1 MKTPAASGPEPSGED
16 ELRIAYLLS
25 RYPGVSH
32 TFFLKE
38 VVGLRKCGIVVEV
51 ASVNPPDR
59 PDTALSAKEL
69 EETRTTYYLKR
80 EHGGVLFLWVLFIA
94 LRHPIVTARGLL
106 TASGLGGWDL
116 RERTFSFLYLAEAM
130 LIGAWM
136 RRRSLGHLH
145 VHFGGASAS
154 VGMLVSAA
162 WKVPWSLTIHG
173 PNEFFDQNKI
183 SLRRKIKSASFVICV
198 SDYARSQVMRVAP
211 DLDPERVEVMRLG
224 VDCKQLQPRD
234 ELEPA
239 AVTVEGLLATPV
251 HLVCTGRLTAEKGHL
266 LLIDAVA
273 QLAGL
278 GFRVDLVLIGDGP
291 ERHALEQR
299 CARYGLQGSVHFTG
313 AMNHAETLARV
324 AEADIFVL
332 ASFAEGLPV
341 SLMEA
346 MALGI
351 VCVST
356 RINGIPELIVDEEN
370 GLLVTAGN
378 TGQVSAALARLAAD
392 SGLRR
397 SLGLAGR
404 HTVETNYNL
413 DKNVDLLAATFRRRI
428 VRNNIG
434 ER

>member
-1 MKTPAASGPEPSGED
+1 LNSIATTGPEHSGGET
-16 ELRIAYLLS
+16 LRIAYLLS
-25 RYPGVSH
+25 RYPGISH

-38 VVGLRKCGIVVEV
+38 VVGLRRAGIVVEV

-59 PDTALSAKEL
+59 PDAALSAQEL
-69 EETRTTYYLKR
+69 EESRTTYYVKAQR
-80 EHGGVLFLWVLFIA
+80 RSVLFLAVLLIA
-94 LRHPIVTARGLL
+94 LRHPAVTIRGLI

-116 RERTFSFLYLAEAM
+116 RERAFAFLYLSEA
-130 LIGAWM
+130 LLVGAWM
-136 RRRSLGHLH
+136 RKRSLCHLH

-154 VGMLVSAA
+154 VGLLVSAA

-183 SLRRKIKSASFVICV
+183 SLQRKLKSASFVFCV
-198 SDYARSQVMRVAP
+198 SDYARSQVMRVAT
-211 DLDPERVEVMRLG
+211 DLDPDRVEVLRLG
-224 VDCKQLQPRD
+224 VDCTQLQPRA
-234 ELEPA
+234 EANFA
-239 AVTVEGLLATPV
+239 AEGPSVSPV
-251 HLVCTGRLTAEKGHL
+251 HLVCTGRLTAEKGHML
-266 LLIDAVA
+266 LLDAVA

-278 GFRVDLVLIGDGP
+278 GFPVDLVLIGDGP

-299 CARYGLQGSVHFTG
+299 CARYGLSGNVHFTG

-324 AEADIFVL
+324 AQADIFVL

-346 MALGI
+346 MALGV

-392 SGLRR
+392 SALRQ
-397 SLGLAGR
+397 SLGQAGRRTVEASYNLEKNIALLAG
-404 HTVETNYNL
+404 
-413 DKNVDLLAATFRRRI
+413 AFRRRI
-428 VRNNIG
+428 QGNSHSEPVDS
-434 ER
+434 